1 MDESE
6 DNQQRANP
14 HREIEA
20 ESRLG
25 EMDYQAA
32 GFKCGIEIHQ
42 QLHTERKLFCR
53 CPAGVYT
60 TEVTG
65 EVLRHMRPTLSEL
78 GEYDGTALMEFKTK
92 KNVTYLLNSLCVCT
106 YEMDD
111 TPPFPINQEAVD
123 KAIQIAL
130 MFDMNIIDEIHVA
143 RKQYLDGS
151 IPTGFQRTAIIGVD
165 GKMPYKDRHINIFQL
180 NVEEDACREVKDAG
194 HDIVYRADR
203 LGMPLIEII
212 TAPDMK
218 TPFEAAEVVELL
230 GRVCKASGNVR
241 RGIGSVR
248 QDVNVS
254 VTGGTRVEIKGVPQY
269 GLIPALTHNEALRQ
283 VNLLKLRDI
292 LTEFNITPDSLVMSD
307 KVVTELLSDESKR
320 TLFPQMRADDEI
332 RAVIV
337 RRLRGLLN
345 SPTQPSLTFADEIR
359 GRIRVIA
366 CIDVAPIMLHT
377 DAFPEYSRS
386 GADRSA
392 LYQEFNADDDDV
404 ICLVCG
410 APIDCDT
417 AVKEIRLRIEDATRG
432 IPNETRQAMDDGL
445 TDFERILPGPDRMYP
460 DTDTPP
466 TEIKEDRIEKL
477 RLGVPQVPWIRR
489 ENYIKSG
496 LPTRLADEMSFSNYA
511 LLFEEAI
518 TLGVDAKFAAAA
530 LLEWTVA
537 IKRKFGASVIA
548 DLSSERLLGYFKAYA
563 AGAFQREIAYKVL
576 KKMAKRNASVEEI
589 IAHLDIK
596 PATESLIESAVAKA
610 RAAVFTSRK
619 RHATPEVKWRRFAM
633 GIAMHDLRGRAA
645 GAHIFRLIDKTDD
658 SARFAVSNQG

>member
-6 DNQQRANP
+6 DNQQRVNP
-14 HREIEA
+14 HREIDA

-25 EMDYQAA
+25 EMDYRAA

-165 GKMPYKDRHINIFQL
+165 GKMPYKDRYINIFQL
-180 NVEEDACREVKDAG
+180 NVEEDACREVRDVG
-194 HDIVYRADR
+194 HDIVFRTDR

-283 VNLLKLRDI
+283 INLLKLKDK
-292 LTEFNITPDSLVMSD
+292 LTEMNLTADNLGMSS
-307 KVVTELLSDESKR
+307 KVVDGLLSDESKHA
-320 TLFPQMRADDEI
+320 LFPQKRTGDEI

-337 RRLRGLLN
+337 RGMRELLN
-345 SPTQPSLTFADEIR
+345 FPTQPTLTFADEIR

-366 CIDVAPIMLHT
+366 CIDIAPIMLHT
-377 DAFPEYSRS
+377 DAFPEYPRS
-386 GADRSA
+386 GEDRRALCFDFSA
-392 LYQEFNADDDDV
+392 EDNDV

-410 APIDCDT
+410 TPMDCDT
-417 AVKEIRLRIEDATRG
+417 AVKEIRLRIEDAMRG
-432 IPNETRQAMDDGL
+432 IPNETRQAIDNGL

-466 TEIKEDRIEKL
+466 TEIKEDRVVKL
-477 RLGVPQVPWIRR
+477 RLGMPQVPWIRC
-489 ENYIKSG
+489 ENYIQRG

-511 LLFEEAI
+511 PLFEEAI
-518 TLGVDAKFAAAA
+518 ELGIDAKFAAVA

-537 IKRKFGASVIA
+537 IGRKFRNEYVKNLT
-548 DLSSERLLGYFKAYA
+548 DERLIGYFKAYA
-563 AGAFQREIAYKVL
+563 AGAFHREIAYKIL
-576 KKMAKRNASVEEI
+576 KKMVKRNASVEEI
-589 IAHLDIK
+589 IAHLGIK
-596 PATESLIESAVAKA
+596 PATESLVESA
-610 RAAVFTSRK
+610 F
-619 RHATPEVKWRRFAM
+619 RRSSM
-633 GIAMHDLRGRAA
+633 
-645 GAHIFRLIDKTDD
+645 K
-658 SARFAVSNQG
+658 